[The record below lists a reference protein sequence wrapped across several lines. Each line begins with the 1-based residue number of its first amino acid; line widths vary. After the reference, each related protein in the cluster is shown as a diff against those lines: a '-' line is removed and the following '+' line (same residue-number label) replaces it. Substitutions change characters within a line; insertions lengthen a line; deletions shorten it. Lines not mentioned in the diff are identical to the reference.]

1 MLLSE
6 GFYHSSIERNISQTG
21 SVLPLADDKF
31 VINPFE
37 TSYRELLQAS
47 DGEVLIEGGLFDA
60 ELIFGASEIL
70 KVNGAL
76 SRMF

>member
-1 MLLSE
+1 MINL
-6 GFYHSSIERNISQTG
+6 Y
-21 SVLPLADDKF
+21 KF

-47 DGEVLIEGGLFDA
+47 DGEVLVEGGLSDA

-76 SRMF
+76 SRVF